1 MADNSGTD
9 MSFAAR
15 LRRLFDSVFKSSGE
29 RYTPAEV
36 AAEISERGKVNVS
49 KTYLYELLNGNKTS
63 PSWQLVQAL
72 ADFFE
77 VKLEY
82 FSDTERGRELNQQYE
97 TLAKLGESGVQRIA
111 ARASQLS
118 PDALEN
124 VMQFIEFQAAR
135 DQQSGGGTDE

>member
-9 MSFAAR
+9 MSFAAQ
-15 LRRLFDSVFKSSGE
+15 LRRLFDSVLKGNGE

-36 AAEISERGKVNVS
+36 AGEISERGKITVS

-72 ADFFE
+72 SEFFE

-82 FSDTERGRELNQQYE
+82 FSDTDRGRELNRQYE
-97 TLAKLGESGVQRIA
+97 TLAKLGEAGVQRIA
-111 ARASQLS
+111 ARASELS
-118 PDALEN
+118 PDALES

-135 DQQSGGGTDE
+135 DQQQRDTDE